1 MTTDKRRV
9 TIYLRDPRPLDDLFD
24 ELRRL
29 APLEARGAVSRST
42 AIEAAVRLALADLQ
56 ANGRQS
62 AIFSELV
69 TSPQESEAQL

>member
-9 TIYLRDPRPLDDLFD
+9 TIYLRDPQPLDDLFD

-29 APLEARGAVSRST
+29 APLEARGAISRST
-42 AIEAAVRLALADLQ
+42 AIETAVRLALADLQ
-56 ANGRQS
+56 THGRAA

>member
-9 TIYLRDPRPLDDLFD
+9 TIYLRDPQPLDDLFD

-42 AIEAAVRLALADLQ
+42 AIETAVRLALADLQ
-56 ANGRQS
+56 ARGRQS
-62 AIFSELV
+62 AIFAELV
-69 TSPQESEAQL
+69 TSPQESEAIP

>member
-9 TIYLRDPRPLDDLFD
+9 TIYLRDPQPLDDLFD

-42 AIEAAVRLALADLQ
+42 CIEAAVRLALADLQ
-56 ANGRQS
+56 ANGRAA

-69 TSPQESEAQL
+69 TLPRVMT